1 MRMAIDLEKISLWGD
16 DIPWL
21 AGLREKGARAFNSAG
36 WPNAKTE
43 AWKYS
48 YFSHSEVNGLAFNDK
63 PNHCEHDCHC
73 HEKTPTPFAAYGIK
87 FCNGKLVSEHFDLPQ
102 GVQIKSLVEAIYDG
116 EIKKYLNKS
125 FDMEK
130 FPFAAL
136 NTALLEQGLVLI
148 VERGTILDRPI
159 FIHYHQHNNTK
170 QITAVRNIIVLENRA
185 QATIV
190 EYFDAEEHAIY
201 FDNIVNEI
209 YLQNDATLRHYIY
222 ANEAQNARHIALNS
236 VNVRANASYKSF
248 IAQGEC
254 ALSRHESHI
263 LLQQEG
269 ATATV
274 NGAYRLA
281 QNGVSDITTNI
292 KHLAAHTTSNQLVR
306 GVADGKSKG
315 VFQGRIHIAPHAQ
328 QTEGYQQHRALLLSD
343 EAEIDAKPELEIFA
357 DDVKCAHGNTCG
369 DLDAEQLFYMQTRGI
384 SEDEARRIL
393 IEAHI
398 NEALNTIS
406 DTNVQNWLK
415 ENF

>member
-1 MRMAIDLEKISLWGD
+1 MSIEFEKIPLWGE

-21 AGLREKGARAFNSAG
+21 SGLREKGAQIFNNIG

-48 YFSHSEVNGLAFNDK
+48 YFPRADIDNLMLGDYSHK
-63 PNHCEHDCHC
+63 CEHDCHC
-73 HEKTPTPFAAYGIK
+73 HEKTLTPFAAYGIK
-87 FCNGKLVSEHFDLPQ
+87 FCDGRLTSEHFDLPQ
-102 GVQIKSLVEAIYDG
+102 GVEAKSLVEAIYDG

-125 FDMEK
+125 FEMEN
-130 FPFAAL
+130 FPFAAM

-148 VERGTILDRPI
+148 IERGTIIDRPI
-159 FIHYHQHNNTK
+159 FICYHQHNNNR
-170 QITAVRNIIVLENRA
+170 QLSSIRNIIVLENRA

-190 EYFDAEEHAIY
+190 EYFEGEADALY
-201 FDNIVNEI
+201 FNNVVNEI
-209 YLQNDATLRHYIY
+209 YLQNDATLCHYIY
-222 ANEAQNARHIALNS
+222 ANEARRARHIALNS

-269 ATATV
+269 ATAVV

-281 QNGVSDITTNI
+281 QNGVSDITTDI
-292 KHLAAHTTSNQLVR
+292 CHLAAHTISNQLVR

-315 VFQGRIHIAPHAQ
+315 VFQGRIHIAPDAQ

-369 DLDAEQLFYMQTRGI
+369 DLDAEQLFYMQARGI
-384 SEDEARRIL
+384 SKDDARRIL

-398 NEALNTIS
+398 NEALNTIA